1 MLGTIIIIS
10 IAILLIGFNLYIR
23 VSTLKYIKTMMDK
36 GIRFG
41 WEQLI
46 SSQRWQKEV
55 VENYPNDADFL
66 NRFRKQVLSTSLLF
80 ILVIIIVLV
89 LLFSWRSIY
98 L

>member
-23 VSTLKYIKTMMDK
+23 VSTLKYIKTLMDK

>member
-23 VSTLKYIKTMMDK
+23 VSTLKYIKTLMDK

-46 SSQRWQKEV
+46 SSKRWQEEV
-55 VENYPNDADFL
+55 VEKYPNDADFL

-80 ILVIIIVLV
+80 VLVIIIVLV

>member
-1 MLGTIIIIS
+1 MLGTMIIIS

-23 VSTLKYIKTMMDK
+23 VSTLKYIKTLMDK

-46 SSQRWQKEV
+46 SSKRWQEEV
-55 VENYPNDADFL
+55 VEKYPNDADFL

-80 ILVIIIVLV
+80 VLVIIIVLV

>member
-23 VSTLKYIKTMMDK
+23 VSTLKYIKTLMDK

-46 SSQRWQKEV
+46 SSKRWQEEV
-55 VENYPNDADFL
+55 VEKYPNDADFL
-66 NRFRKQVLSTSLLF
+66 NRFRKQVLSTALLF
-80 ILVIIIVLV
+80 IIVIIIVLV
-89 LLFSWRSIY
+89 LLFSLRSIY

>member
-23 VSTLKYIKTMMDK
+23 VSTLKYIKTLMDK

-46 SSQRWQKEV
+46 SSTEMARRSRGK
-55 VENYPNDADFL
+55 
-66 NRFRKQVLSTSLLF
+66 LSK
-80 ILVIIIVLV
+80 
-89 LLFSWRSIY
+89 
-98 L
+98 